1 MVVECFVR
9 NDKVDA
15 VEVNSVMMNDDKD
28 NSYS

>member
-1 MVVECFVR
+1 MVVKCFVR
-9 NDKVDA
+9 NNKVDT